1 MITMKVLSVRQ
12 PWAFL
17 LVSGIKNVEN
27 RNWHTDYTGTL
38 LIHAS
43 KSWDHKGYVI
53 IQKLFPDAAEVIEKH
68 FRPIYGWGCK
78 SCPVGAHADEFGAI
92 VGQVKLTGCGSRY
105 RPAGSKWEET
115 GLWHWRVSNAR
126 KFETPIPT
134 QGKLG
139 LWNFTLEEDVK

>member
-1 MITMKVLSVRQ
+1 MTIIPDGARVLSVRQ

-27 RNWHTDYTGTL
+27 RTWRTDYTGPL
-38 LIHAS
+38 LIHAG
-43 KSWDHKGYVI
+43 KSWDHKGYAI

-92 VGQVKLTGCGSRY
+92 VGQVELTGCWPPNKPIPSIWAEPDLFHWIIPDAKVFDEPI
-105 RPAGSKWEET
+105 PARGYQ
-115 GLWHWRVSNAR
+115 GLWRY
-126 KFETPIPT
+126 
-134 QGKLG
+134 KL
-139 LWNFTLEEDVK
+139 